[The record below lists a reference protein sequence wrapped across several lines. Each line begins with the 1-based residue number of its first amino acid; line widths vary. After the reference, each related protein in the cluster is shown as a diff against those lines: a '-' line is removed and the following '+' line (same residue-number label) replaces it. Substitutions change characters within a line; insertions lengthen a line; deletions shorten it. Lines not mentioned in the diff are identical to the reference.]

1 MPIKILFLCAKNQW
15 RSPTAEQ
22 LYRKDSRC
30 EVRSAGVS
38 QQARRRVSAKD
49 IDWADLV
56 LVMEKNHRAKLQ
68 KLFPEECQEA
78 DIRILDIAD
87 DYPYMNPTLVDML
100 RDQIEVLLEA

>member
-1 MPIKILFLCAKNQW
+1 MRTKILVLCAKNQW

-49 IDWADLV
+49 LAWADLV

-68 KLFPEECQEA
+68 RLFPYETQDVE
-78 DIRILDIAD
+78 IHVLDIPD
-87 DYPYMNPTLVDML
+87 DYPFMDPDLVAML
-100 RDQIEVLLEA
+100 RDQIEALLPD

>member
-1 MPIKILFLCAKNQW
+1 MRTKILVLCAKNQW

-22 LYRKDSRC
+22 LYRKDPRC

-49 IDWADLV
+49 LAWADLV

-68 KLFPEECQEA
+68 RLFPDEA
-78 DIRILDIAD
+78 QDVEIQVLDIPD
-87 DYPYMNPTLVDML
+87 DYQYMDPELVDML
-100 RDQIEVLLEA
+100 RDHIESLLSD